1 MPELAEVEFLRKRWN
16 PGIGEKIKHVAL
28 HDKARV
34 FRGVDTAQLAH
45 ALNSAALKSSEAAAK
60 QMLFRFSGDIWLGIH
75 LGMTG
80 ELKCAA
86 VPYSPEKHDHLVILT
101 TSHALIFEDPRM
113 FGRVQFSQGKEMP
126 KWWSSIAPAILSDEF
141 TVQAVADFLK
151 RRKKAPIKAV
161 LLMQERFPGIGNW
174 MADEILWR
182 AEIHPKRAA
191 GSLNEAEIKAL
202 HRECR
207 WVVREALRIIGEN
220 FGDLPD
226 SWLFPHRW
234 QKGGTCP
241 ATGAPLMHAEIGG
254 RTTCWSPGRQRLP
267 GEKAP
272 EAAEPNGAKGRKS
285 AAKTTSAKGASSER
299 NATRPKTRRGGA
311 RSRWHK
317 TIRAKS
323 IHGRR

>member
-1 MPELAEVEFLRKRWN
+1 MPELAEVEFFRKRWN
-16 PGIGEKIKHVAL
+16 PGLGEKIRHVAL

-34 FRGVDTAQLAH
+34 FRGIDTAKLAH
-45 ALNSAALKSSEAAAK
+45 SLIGTALKSSEAAAK
-60 QMLFRFSGDIWLGIH
+60 QMLFHFGGDVWLGIH

-80 ELKCAA
+80 ELKCAP

-101 TSHALIFEDPRM
+101 THHALIFEDPRM
-113 FGRVQFSQGKEMP
+113 FGRVQFSQGKETP
-126 KWWSSIAPAILSDEF
+126 KWRSSIAPAILSDEF
-141 TVQAVADFLK
+141 TVEAVAHFLK

-161 LLMQERFPGIGNW
+161 LLMQEQFPGIGNW

-191 GSLNEAEIKAL
+191 GSLNEAEVKAL

-207 WVVREALRIIGEN
+207 WVAREALRIVGEK
-220 FGDLPD
+220 FEDLPD

-241 ATGAPLMHAEIGG
+241 KTGAPLMHAEIGG
-254 RTTCWSPGRQRLP
+254 RTTCWSPGRQKLS
-267 GEKAP
+267 GEKP
-272 EAAEPNGAKGRKS
+272 LKTSSVKGAKKNT
-285 AAKTTSAKGASSER
+285 AAKKQV
-299 NATRPKTRRGGA
+299 RGG

-317 TIRAKS
+317 SIRTKS
-323 IHGRR
+323 VHGRH